1 MSEDRAREDIAF
13 IRNALEGGRT
23 YAQFRG
29 PDIAVWGALVA
40 LGYLGTYAFVEGLT
54 GIHPTYVWWTLV
66 ALGWFFS
73 SRHFWQ
79 RRAAGCEGEVRSD
92 AARVLGALWLGFGI
106 TMLIFALLNA
116 VTTQLPGDMN
126 LVSAGLLGLCF
137 FATAAAT
144 GIGWLR
150 WVALGWWVSEFLF
163 VAAGDTALSLL
174 LGAALMLGLLSLPG
188 LLLWLRPLSSQGR

>member
-23 YAQFRG
+23 YARFRA
-29 PDIAVWGALVA
+29 PDIAVWGVLVA
-40 LGYLGTYAFVEGLT
+40 LGYLGTFAFVDGLT
-54 GIHPTYVWWTLV
+54 GIRPTYIWWTLV
-66 ALGWFFS
+66 ALGWIFS
-73 SRHFWQ
+73 SRHFWR
-79 RRAAGCEGEVRSD
+79 RRAEGCDAAVRSD

-106 TMLIFALLNA
+106 TMMSFALLNTA
-116 VTTQLPGDMN
+116 AAHSPGDMN

-137 FATAAAT
+137 FASAAAT

-163 VAAGDTALSLL
+163 MAAGDTALSLL

-188 LLLWLRPLSSQGR
+188 LLLWLRPLSTQG